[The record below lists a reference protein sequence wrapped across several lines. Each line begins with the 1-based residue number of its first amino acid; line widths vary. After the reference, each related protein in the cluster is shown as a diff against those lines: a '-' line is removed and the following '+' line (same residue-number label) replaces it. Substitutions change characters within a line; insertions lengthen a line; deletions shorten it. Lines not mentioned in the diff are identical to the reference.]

1 MKAGSYS
8 ALLYMAVRAGSDLLG
23 GVHLC
28 VVCHML
34 NTHMCTSHVLYLH
47 FWAALAWH
55 TWHCGAHTRTYMER
69 CSTENIHVHHSVYY
83 YMQLQCIIMYV
94 CICELYIFTLLYCFI
109 QTYTHGIGHLLCVHE
124 YVSAYTHIYVFSMQ
138 CMEYHTATIQ
148 ILVYM
153 YTCTHTLHYSYYIAT
168 GIVQVIHTQIQ
179 HWAMIGGL
187 GLFPGTTPLIATLSS
202 IQFALLPVSFK
213 LLFLP
218 TCSTTPSRPI

>member
-1 MKAGSYS
+1 MHY
-8 ALLYMAVRAGSDLLG
+8 LLACDESWEVQYFAVYGPDLLG

-34 NTHMCTSHVLYLH
+34 NTHMCTSHVLCLH
-47 FWAALAWH
+47 FLGCSCLTHMTLWC
-55 TWHCGAHTRTYMER
+55 TCTYMER
-69 CSTENIHVHHSVYY
+69 CSTENIHVHHGVYY
-83 YMQLQCIIMYV
+83 YLQLHCIIMYV

-124 YVSAYTHIYVFSMQ
+124 FVSAYTHIYVFSMQ
-138 CMEYHTATIQ
+138 CMEYHTVTIQ

-179 HWAMIGGL
+179 H
-187 GLFPGTTPLIATLSS
+187 
-202 IQFALLPVSFK
+202 
-213 LLFLP
+213 
-218 TCSTTPSRPI
+218 

>member
-1 MKAGSYS
+1 
-8 ALLYMAVRAGSDLLG
+8 MAVRAGPDLLG

-34 NTHMCTSHVLYLH
+34 NTHMCTSHNTVS
-47 FWAALAWH
+47 ALLGCSCLTHMTLW
-55 TWHCGAHTRTYMER
+55 CTRTYMER

-124 YVSAYTHIYVFSMQ
+124 SVFAYTHIYVFSMQ
-138 CMEYHTATIQ
+138 CMEYRTATIQ

-179 HWAMIGGL
+179 H
-187 GLFPGTTPLIATLSS
+187 
-202 IQFALLPVSFK
+202 
-213 LLFLP
+213 
-218 TCSTTPSRPI
+218 